1 MKLYKRFENKQRSG
15 FTIIELAI
23 VLIVIGIL
31 LGVGASLVGP
41 LTKRIKRSDSRE
53 VVKAAKEAVLGFAV
67 KYKRLPDTTEFANN
81 IKNLDAWGNTL
92 FYYTDNSLTTGNICY
107 VSFTGFRIDDQC
119 PTGEGC
125 GTGHS
130 CCKQDGAFIILS
142 KAENGGNDTSPSG
155 LPPFIILEQSD
166 TYDDIVA
173 YGSIP
178 ELKNNVLACAGIE
191 IVTTTLPNATEDSL
205 YTTTLIGRGG
215 SSPTWSVQGRTIND
229 LGCSGNSYPLT
240 DPNTADLC
248 LYETTGIITGT
259 VDVSPLPAPP
269 GTLTTC
275 TDTSTTF
282 TVTLTQ
288 TGMEPV
294 NKSFTV
300 TVYPQPLTITTTTL
314 PDAKTRISYSITLSC
329 SGGKFL
335 PPGANRTWS
344 VISGTLPSGLT
355 LSSAGV
361 LSGTPTTQE
370 TYNFTV
376 NLADDPTTPCTTTST
391 AFTLN
396 VIDLCFST
404 GMRILNNTAG
414 NRSYRRGTDPC
425 SRWNS
430 GKYLNIQPGDTA
442 IYHFYS
448 NTTCGTER
456 CTSFTLNYSF
466 FTPIDSDY
474 DCSVIWTDDSPCTF
488 ADL

>member
-1 MKLYKRFENKQRSG
+1 MKQKSKKTFIHDALRITHYALRNKG
-15 FTIIELAI
+15 VTLIEIAI

-31 LGVGASLVGP
+31 LGVGAGLVGP

-67 KYKRLPDTTEFANN
+67 KYKRLPNTTEFADN
-81 IKNLDAWGNTL
+81 IKNTDAWGNTL
-92 FYYTDNSLTTGNICY
+92 YYYTHSDLYNPLEGNICY
-107 VSFTGFRIDDQC
+107 SPYTGFTVRDIIGPDKTDI
-119 PTGEGC
+119 
-125 GTGHS
+125 
-130 CCKQDGAFIILS
+130 AFIILS
-142 KAENGGNDTSPSG
+142 TAENGGNDTSLTG
-155 LPPFIILEQSD
+155 LPPFIIQEQSD
-166 TYDDIVA
+166 TYDDIVT

-205 YTTTLIGRGG
+205 YTTTLIGKGG

-288 TGMEPV
+288 TGMNPV
-294 NKSFTV
+294 NKSFTI

-314 PDAKTRISYSITLSC
+314 PDAKTRILYNITLGC
-329 SGGKFL
+329 SGGKL
-335 PPGANRTWS
+335 SNSNRTWS
-344 VISGTLPSGLT
+344 VISGTLPPGLS
-355 LSSAGV
+355 LSSDGV
-361 LSGTPTTQE
+361 LSGTPTTQG

-404 GMRILNNTAG
+404 GMRILNDTNG

-425 SRWNS
+425 SRWDSN
-430 GKYLNIQPGDTA
+430 KYLNIQPGDTA
-442 IYHFYS
+442 TYYFYRT
-448 NTTCGTER
+448 TTCGTLR
-456 CTSFTLNYSF
+456 CTVNYSF
-466 FTPIDSDY
+466 FTPVDSDY
-474 DCSVIWTDDSPCTF
+474 DCSVTWTDDSPCTF
-488 ADL
+488 DDL